1 MSEPLSVL
9 PPKSQSSDPAVAE
22 STSDADFGHAKIT
35 FSGLAGNELSRSRT
49 LSSGTISTTIDTRR
63 ASGDDL
69 TCDPEDLDDIN
80 LTCDTES
87 LDDCPLLYRVNTL
100 GDLSKESARNS
111 FCRQVSLDPEFEPID
126 DGQTGDVFALCSPSG
141 EKVAVFKPSGREH
154 FNRHSLTPGQGAV
167 REEAAYVVDRL
178 SGGTAGLPVTTCT
191 ALEVSPGAVETGSL
205 QAFAHGHIGPVE
217 DFAMPR
223 SYAAAIQFVAAE
235 KVESVAI
242 LDMRLFNTD
251 RHGGNLLLTKPP
263 EEGCTHGLVPI
274 DHGCCLPPW
283 WSLSEACFEAWKG
296 WPQLCTTPSAHA
308 KATVAKAVE
317 SLPATIQALR
327 ELGIESASLVTLQ
340 LSTLFLEVGVLER
353 CLPLDI
359 LAGLLLRSD
368 ESNFEEPS
376 WFEQQVSH
384 CITAAGIPCHFAI
397 SLLNAKCLVSDD
409 GLDLAGAAGSLDI
422 TLLLKLVRESLM
434 ETLPHQP

>member
-1 MSEPLSVL
+1 MSEPLNAL
-9 PPKSQSSDPAVAE
+9 PPKSQSSDSALAE
-22 STSDADFGHAKIT
+22 STSDADFGYAVMT
-35 FSGLAGNELSRSRT
+35 FSCLTGNKWSRSRA
-49 LSSGTISTTIDTRR
+49 LSSGTISTADETRR

-69 TCDPEDLDDIN
+69 TCDPEDLDEFN

-87 LDDCPLLYRVNTL
+87 LDDHHLFRVNTL
-100 GDLSKESARNS
+100 GDLSMASARHT

-154 FNRHSLTPGQGAV
+154 FNRHSLKAGQGAV

-191 ALEVSPGAVETGSL
+191 ALEVSPGAMESGSL

-223 SYAAAIQFVAAE
+223 SYAAAIQFVSVE

-283 WSLSEACFEAWKG
+283 WSLDEACFEAWKG
-296 WPQLCTTPSAHA
+296 WPQLCATPSAHA

-359 LAGLLLRSD
+359 LAGLLLRND
-368 ESNFEEPS
+368 ESNVEDPS
-376 WFEQQVSH
+376 WFEQQVSRS
-384 CITAAGIPCHFAI
+384 ITAAGIPCHFAA
-397 SLLNAKCLVSDD
+397 SLLNVKCLVADD
-409 GLDLAGAAGSLDI
+409 GLDFTGAAGSLDV

>member
-1 MSEPLSVL
+1 MSEPLSAL
-9 PPKSQSSDPAVAE
+9 PPESQSSVFLAVAQ
-22 STSDADFGHAKIT
+22 STTDDISGHVKVT
-35 FSGLAGNELSRSRT
+35 FSSRSRT
-49 LSSGTISTTIDTRR
+49 LSSGTASTTVDTRK

-69 TCDPEDLDDIN
+69 TCDPEDLDEFN
-80 LTCDTES
+80 LNYDAEC
-87 LDDCPLLYRVNTL
+87 LDDNHHDHPLFRVNTL
-100 GDLSKESARNS
+100 GDLSKESARNT

-191 ALEVSPGAVETGSL
+191 ALEVSPGAVESGSL

-223 SYAAAIQFVAAE
+223 SYAAAIQFVSAE
-235 KVESVAI
+235 TAESVAI

-263 EEGCTHGLVPI
+263 EEGSTHGLVPI

-283 WSLSEACFEAWKG
+283 WSLDEACFQAWKG
-296 WPQLCTTPSAHA
+296 WPQLCAMPSAHA
-308 KATVAKAVE
+308 KATMAKAVE
-317 SLPATIQALR
+317 SLPATVQALR
-327 ELGIESASLVTLQ
+327 QLGIESASLITLQ

-353 CLPLDI
+353 CLPLDT
-359 LAGLLLRSD
+359 LAGLLLRND

-376 WFEQQVSH
+376 WFEQHVS
-384 CITAAGIPCHFAI
+384 CSITAAGVPCHFAVSMLNVK
-397 SLLNAKCLVSDD
+397 SLVTDD
-409 GLDLAGAAGSLDI
+409 GRDFAEAAGSLDV

-434 ETLPHQP
+434 EALPHQP

>member
-1 MSEPLSVL
+1 MSQSLNVL
-9 PPKSQSSDPAVAE
+9 PPQLQSTDPEVAE
-22 STSDADFGHAKIT
+22 STSTAELGHAKIT
-35 FSGLAGNELSRSRT
+35 FSCLAGSKSSRSRT
-49 LSSGTISTTIDTRR
+49 LSSGTASTAVDTRR
-63 ASGDDL
+63 ASVDDL
-69 TCDPEDLDDIN
+69 TCDPDELDDDI
-80 LTCDTES
+80 ES
-87 LDDCPLLYRVNTL
+87 LDLDNQHHLHRVDTL

-223 SYAAAIQFVAAE
+223 SYDAAIQFVAAE

-263 EEGCTHGLVPI
+263 EGQGCTHGLVPI

-283 WSLSEACFEAWKG
+283 WSLNEACFEAWKG
-296 WPQLCTTPSAHA
+296 WPQLCVIPSAHA
-308 KATVAKAVE
+308 KATVEKAAA
-317 SLPATIQALR
+317 SLPATVQALR
-327 ELGIESASLVTLQ
+327 ELGVESASLITIQ

-353 CLPLDI
+353 CLPLDT
-359 LAGLLLRSD
+359 LAGLLLRDD
-368 ESNFEEPS
+368 ENDFAEPS

-384 CITAAGIPCHFAI
+384 SITAAGIPCHFAV
-397 SLLNAKCLVSDD
+397 SLLNAKRLVADD
-409 GLDLAGAAGSLDI
+409 GRDFADVACGLDI
-422 TLLLKLVRESLM
+422 PLLLKLVREHFM
-434 ETLPHQP
+434 EALPHQP

>member
-1 MSEPLSVL
+1 MSEPLSAL
-9 PPKSQSSDPAVAE
+9 RPESQSSDSAVAE
-22 STSDADFGHAKIT
+22 STSDADFGHAKMT
-35 FSGLAGNELSRSRT
+35 FSCLAGNTSSRFRS
-49 LSSGTISTTIDTRR
+49 LSSGSVSTAVDTRKT
-63 ASGDDL
+63 SGDDL
-69 TCDPEDLDDIN
+69 TCDPEDLDEFH

-87 LDDCPLLYRVNTL
+87 LDDHHFFRVNTL
-100 GDLSKESARNS
+100 GDLSMESARNT
-111 FCRQVSLDPEFEPID
+111 FCRQVSVDPEFEPID

-178 SGGTAGLPVTTCT
+178 SGGTACLPVTTCT
-191 ALEVSPGAVETGSL
+191 ALEVSPGAVESGSL

-251 RHGGNLLLTKPP
+251 RHGGNLLLTKPS
-263 EEGCTHGLVPI
+263 EEGRTHGLVPI

-283 WSLSEACFEAWKG
+283 WSLDEACFEAWKG
-296 WPQLCTTPSAHA
+296 WPQLCATPSAHA

-317 SLPATIQALR
+317 SLPATVQALR
-327 ELGIESASLVTLQ
+327 ELGIESASIVTLQ

-353 CLPLDI
+353 SLPLAV
-359 LAGLLLRSD
+359 LAGLLLRND

-376 WFEQQVSH
+376 CFEQQVSH
-384 CITAAGIPCHFAI
+384 SITAAGIPCHFAV
-397 SLLNAKCLVSDD
+397 SLLNVKYLVADD
-409 GLDLAGAAGSLDI
+409 GRHFADAAGSLDV
-422 TLLLKLVRESLM
+422 TLLLKLVRQSLM
-434 ETLPHQP
+434 EALPHQP